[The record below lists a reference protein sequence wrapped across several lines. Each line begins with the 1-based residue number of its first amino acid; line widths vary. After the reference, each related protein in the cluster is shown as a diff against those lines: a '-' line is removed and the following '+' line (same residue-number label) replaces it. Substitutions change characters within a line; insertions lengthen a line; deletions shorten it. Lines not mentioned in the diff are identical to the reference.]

1 MNRNKVTLI
10 LAALS
15 CSVLA
20 GCANGGQAEAART
33 SNVVA
38 IPTAAQGSDI
48 YASALPTD
56 AGVDQAPSKSSAAPT
71 VDAGA
76 DNPTCDMV
84 AETLLEYSAAAADED
99 TAAIDRVIEAKL
111 VFADPDTE
119 TLPAAGDKRVL
130 IQCDARVHWDAGYKS
145 DLQYYLLLD
154 SNGDLRVRWDGI
166 ENVEEG

>member
-1 MNRNKVTLI
+1 MNTKTITVTAIAIGVLI
-10 LAALS
+10 LTG
-15 CSVLA
+15 CS
-20 GCANGGQAEAART
+20 GGGQAEAART
-33 SNVVA
+33 ANVVA
-38 IPTAAQGSDI
+38 VPTAGPGSDI

-154 SNGDLRVRWDGI
+154 SDGDLRVRWDGI